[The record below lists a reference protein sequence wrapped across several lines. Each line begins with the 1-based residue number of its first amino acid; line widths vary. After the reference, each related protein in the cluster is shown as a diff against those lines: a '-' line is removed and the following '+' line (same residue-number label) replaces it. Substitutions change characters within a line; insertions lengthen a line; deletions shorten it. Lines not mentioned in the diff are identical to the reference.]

1 MAASSPKLS
10 RNPPSPPLVL
20 FLSPPKAAKPF
31 FPQKQ
36 NLQLP
41 LLHCS
46 CQPSKNI
53 SPTTAPPTTT
63 TLQQLLKSPSPSSW
77 QSSKYLITA
86 WRITFPGVTT
96 WFTLQIHY
104 LILQQPVKRLHL
116 AKFAT
121 TIISQSEGLQICP
134 YSVEITSARNMNT
147 EVKSKCE

>member
-1 MAASSPKLS
+1 MRGDQTLMSLPLLLSSANIVFSFPQKKHSRKVSISHSCPKSLLPCNGILQSSKNSPMAASSPKLS

-86 WRITFPGVTT
+86 
-96 WFTLQIHY
+96 
-104 LILQQPVKRLHL
+104 
-116 AKFAT
+116 
-121 TIISQSEGLQICP
+121 
-134 YSVEITSARNMNT
+134 
-147 EVKSKCE
+147 